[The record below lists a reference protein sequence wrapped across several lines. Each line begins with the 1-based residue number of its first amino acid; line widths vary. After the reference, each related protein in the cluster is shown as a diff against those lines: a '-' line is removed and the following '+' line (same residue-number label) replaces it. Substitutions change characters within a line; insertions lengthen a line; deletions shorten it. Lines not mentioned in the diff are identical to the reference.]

1 MAEQF
6 EVSAELRNTTETGS
20 AAARRLRR
28 AGRVPGVIYGAGKP
42 AAHIVMNHDD
52 MRHKLAVE
60 SFHSAII
67 AVKTGRH
74 TDSAVLRG
82 VQMHPHRSQILHI
95 DFQRV
100 RASEAIHMKVPLHV
114 IGGDTAPGIK
124 VDGGILSHLMT
135 EIDVTC
141 LPRDLPEYLEIDV
154 SQLGLNESLHLSD
167 LKAPPGVELTG
178 LAHGGEDLS
187 IVAIVPP
194 AKEIEEPVEGA
205 EAEAVEGEE
214 PAEPAAAGEAAEG
227 GGETGRGEG

>member
-6 EVSAELRNTTETGS
+6 EVSAELRNTTDTGS

-42 AAHIVMNHDD
+42 AAHIVMGHDD

-67 AVKTGRH
+67 TVKTGRH

-82 VQMHPHRSQILHI
+82 VQMHPHRSQLLHI

-114 IGGDTAPGIK
+114 IGGDAAPGIK
-124 VDGGILSHLMT
+124 MDGGILSHLMT

-167 LKAPPGVELTG
+167 LRAPPGVELTG

-205 EAEAVEGEE
+205 DEAVGEE
-214 PAEPAAAGEAAEG
+214 PAEPAAGEAGAAEG
-227 GGETGRGEG
+227 GGESGGEG